1 MDKRDAFETRLG
13 EQLRQASAPVPA
25 ALWQQI
31 RGEIGGGVQGSGV
44 SQGAWWMSG
53 LAAVAMLGSLV
64 WYGAAGPMDAPS
76 GVTPHIVVS
85 EPLHTDAEE
94 VSGASHPGVSAENS
108 LEASEEHFRAD
119 VTAPPATEH
128 AKVGVSPSPA
138 SPNASDERIA
148 KVASA
153 NEENTDTESASKSS
167 QSSENQSDE
176 ANKLP
181 VRVSRPTALS
191 GGGESESEQNTSTA
205 EDQSKSDEASPSSE
219 RLDFRILTERTKGY
233 APFTVDLKAAGNAET
248 YLWDLGRS
256 GTVDG
261 EKARV
266 TFEEPGT
273 YTVYLVGTSRRGDTR
288 SKPITFTVEEG
299 SNLVVP
305 DSFSPNG
312 DGINDTY
319 GASGVGIKSYRLTI
333 LDSKGR
339 VVFETRSLD
348 GAWDAQAEN
357 HPHVG
362 EFYRVVVQA
371 IGVDGKRYNVT
382 KPLHIIQ

>member
-1 MDKRDAFETRLG
+1 
-13 EQLRQASAPVPA
+13 
-25 ALWQQI
+25 
-31 RGEIGGGVQGSGV
+31 
-44 SQGAWWMSG
+44 MSG

-76 GVTPHIVVS
+76 GTVPHIVVS
-85 EPLHTDAEE
+85 EPLHTNADGVSNASQPDA
-94 VSGASHPGVSAENS
+94 SAENVGEE
-108 LEASEEHFRAD
+108 LERNSSAD
-119 VTAPPATEH
+119 ATAPVEAERPMVGDSSPTASTNTSDGRDAEVATANEQNADAEPSSPSSRSSATE
-128 AKVGVSPSPA
+128 
-138 SPNASDERIA
+138 I
-148 KVASA
+148 
-153 NEENTDTESASKSS
+153 
-167 QSSENQSDE
+167 DE

-181 VRVSRPTALS
+181 VRVSHPSVLGDGDETV
-191 GGGESESEQNTSTA
+191 SEQNASTV
-205 EDQSKSDEASPSSE
+205 EDQSKSNEESQASE

-248 YLWDLGRS
+248 YLWDLGRA
-256 GTVDG
+256 GTVNG
-261 EKARV
+261 ENARV

-273 YTVYLVGTSRRGDTR
+273 YTVYLVGTNRSGDTR
-288 SKPITFTVEEG
+288 SKPVTLTVEEG

-348 GAWDAQAEN
+348 GVWDAQADN

-371 IGVDGKRYNVT
+371 TGVDGKRYNVT
-382 KPLHIIQ
+382 KPLTIIQ